1 MSKASTSLPQN
12 MFTEVEMNSLQGEG
26 PIPLYHQ
33 LYMLIKTKIMDGS
46 LGYGAKLPTEQQL
59 AQAFG
64 VSRITAKRVMDLLAA
79 DALIERKRGRGS
91 HVVFQASESEVDV
104 PLVGMLERLAD
115 MSRTTEV
122 EVLKVEMQVPSQ
134 RVADELSL
142 TEGEEVHYVER
153 VRSSN
158 GIPFAY
164 YESWTR
170 GVIKGYT
177 ARAISK
183 RQRFAVMEESGHHIT
198 RIEQYLSAA
207 AAAVTVAEH
216 LELSPGDPVLTLV
229 RTSFDENGDIVD
241 LLNAQ
246 YHPGRF
252 HYRMNLGREDYMG

>member
-1 MSKASTSLPQN
+1 MFSK
-12 MFTEVEMNSLQGEG
+12 VEMNSLQSEG

-46 LGYGAKLPTEQQL
+46 VGYGKKLPTEHQL
-59 AQAFG
+59 AKAFG

-115 MSRTTEV
+115 MSRTTKV
-122 EVLKVEMQVPSQ
+122 QVLRVEMQVPSQ
-134 RVADELSL
+134 RIADELSL
-142 TEGEEVHYVER
+142 VAGEKVHYVER
-153 VRSSN
+153 IRSSN
-158 GIPFAY
+158 NMPFAY

-177 ARAISK
+177 ARAIEK
-183 RQRFAVMEESGHHIT
+183 RQRFAIMEESGHYIT
-198 RIEQYLSAA
+198 RIEQYLGATAA
-207 AAAVTVAEH
+207 TVEVGEY
-216 LELSPGDPVLTLV
+216 LELGPGDPVLSLV

-252 HYRMNLGREDYMG
+252 HYRMNLGRDDYLGNNQG